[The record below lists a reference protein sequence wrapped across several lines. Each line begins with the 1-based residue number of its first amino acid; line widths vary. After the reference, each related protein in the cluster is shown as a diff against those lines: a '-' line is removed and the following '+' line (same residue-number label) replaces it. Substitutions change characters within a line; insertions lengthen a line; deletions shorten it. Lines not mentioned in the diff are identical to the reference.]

1 MNWTWLFNLYKAQ
14 CRMTLARYLQYRIEL
29 HIWLAQIIFRP
40 IVFLVVWASAA
51 AAMGGRLRG
60 FTPGDFAAY
69 FIVAMLVHHF
79 TLAWLTVEWEPL
91 IKNGDLSYMLMRPSH
106 IVHRYIG
113 ENLTFKFAT
122 MPFMLL
128 TGLGL
133 AMAFKPS
140 FAFVGWSLAAAMP
153 ALLLAAALFFVVTW
167 CIGMMSFFTTAIEAL
182 ISAFLFLMLL
192 FSGQMAPISVAP
204 PTIQALAYKLPFWW
218 MIGFP
223 TQLILGQL
231 QPSQAVQG
239 LLIQVFWIGTTW
251 GVALVLWR
259 RGLKVYTA
267 VGI

>member
-1 MNWTWLFNLYKAQ
+1 MNWKWLFEVYKAQ

-51 AAMGGRLRG
+51 SAMGGKLNG
-60 FTPGDFAAY
+60 FTPRDFAAY

-79 TLAWLTVEWEPL
+79 TLAWLMVEWEPL

-113 ENLTFKFAT
+113 ENITFKSAT

-133 AMAFKPS
+133 ALAFKPS
-140 FAFVGWSLAAAMP
+140 FNLVAWSLAAAVP
-153 ALLLAAALFFVVTW
+153 ALLLASVLFFVITW
-167 CIGMMSFFTTAIEAL
+167 CLGMMSFFTTAIDAI

-192 FSGQMAPISVAP
+192 FSGQMAPIAIAP
-204 PTIQALAYKLPFWW
+204 PTIQTIGFALPFWW
-218 MIGFP
+218 IIGFP
-223 TQLILGQL
+223 TELILGQL
-231 QPSQAVQG
+231 RPAQAAQG
-239 LLIQVFWIGTTW
+239 LLVQVVWIGACW
-251 GVALVLWR
+251 AIALASWR
-259 RGLKVYTA
+259 RGIKTYTA